1 MTFKDV
7 SSYYNGK
14 MLRSI
19 VRVSDSEI
27 IEVSLYFSDE
37 YKQVV
42 NKWGVKMREPLGTKV
57 MRMNVSPM
65 KSDGLVYTGGLGK
78 TYDIKGGFKRQS
90 IKELN
95 VYAGTLTDETIIA
108 MADGVKAEPTLL
120 VGK

>member
-1 MTFKDV
+1 MTFKNV

-19 VRVSDSEI
+19 IRVSDTKV

-42 NKWGVKMREPLGTKV
+42 NQWGVKMREPLGTKV

-65 KSDGLVYTGGLGK
+65 VADGIAYSGGLGK
-78 TYDIKGGFKRQS
+78 TYDLKGGFKRQS

-95 VYAGTLTDETIIA
+95 IYAATLTDESIIA
-108 MADGVKAEPTLL
+108 IASGVKAEPSLI
-120 VGK
+120 VG